1 MNTTPI
7 TALNMKKEK
16 YRIEP
21 AKLNIWLFMLA
32 SSMLFAA
39 FVSAFIVHQPDA
51 MAKNTWTIFE
61 LPVYFMYSVVTVI
74 ISSVTMFIAWRAAKN
89 DELSL
94 SKFMTLATLGL
105 GILFG
110 YFQFMG
116 WQQMVSMGLT
126 FVNAKPEDISASYVW
141 VITALHALHVFGGIV
156 LLAVLFIRSLQYKVH
171 KKQMT
176 LMSVTHTYWHF
187 VGLLWIYLYL
197 FLYFAR

>member
-1 MNTTPI
+1 
-7 TALNMKKEK
+7 MKKEK

-61 LPVYFMYSVVTVI
+61 LPVYFMYSVVTI
-74 ISSVTMFIAWRAAKN
+74 MISSATMFIAWRAAKN

-94 SKFMTLATLGL
+94 SKTMTLATLGL

-110 YFQFMG
+110 YFQIMG

-141 VITALHALHVFGGIV
+141 VITALHALHVIGGIV

>member
-1 MNTTPI
+1 MNTPPI

-51 MAKNTWTIFE
+51 MAKETWTIFE

-74 ISSVTMFIAWRAAKN
+74 ISSVTMFFAWRAAKN

-156 LLAVLFIRSLQYKVH
+156 LLAVLFIRALQYKVH